1 MTNDIS
7 TVEGLIKMLQE
18 AILEDPNIKKY
29 QIQIQEEGN
38 DDVNGDLKDNCYL
51 GDPTDVM
58 LVPHPSPATE
68 EEKAT
73 GVLVLRGFA

>member
-18 AILEDPNIKKY
+18 AVLKDPNIKKY
-29 QIQIQEEGN
+29 QIQIQEESN
-38 DDVNGDLKDNCYL
+38 QDINGDIKDNCYL
-51 GDPTDVM
+51 EDPTDVM

-68 EEKAT
+68 KEKAT
-73 GVLVLRGFA
+73 GVIVLRGWA